1 MAKDIAVYIEQ
12 REGVVEPVAFELIS
26 EARRLATG
34 RDRVHVVGVLIGA
47 HLSSA
52 IEELKAYGLDRLLV
66 AEDEAFAL
74 YQTELYTEVLTSVI
88 KAEEPEILLIG
99 ATSIGRDL
107 APRCSAAVKT
117 GLTADCTQLEMDEET
132 GNLLMTRPAFGG
144 NIMAT
149 IVCGNHR
156 PQMATV
162 RPGVMEVVKGA
173 PECGVS
179 VDRMDLSGM
188 DLTSQVKILEAV
200 KNVKDHVDI
209 GSARVLVAG
218 GRGVGS
224 KEDFA
229 LLRKLADSLKG
240 EVAASRAAVDEGWVE
255 KAQQVGQ
262 TGTTVRPDLYIACGI
277 SGAIQHIAG
286 MENAGYI
293 VAVNKDPDAP
303 IFEYA
308 DIGLVGDYKTIVP
321 MLQKELESISN

>member
-1 MAKDIAVYIEQ
+1 MAKDIAVFIEQ
-12 REGVVEPVAFELIS
+12 RDGLVQPVAFELIS
-26 EARRLATG
+26 EARRLAAG
-34 RDRVHVVGVLIGA
+34 RDRVHVVGVLIGDKVKA
-47 HLSSA
+47 A
-52 IEELKAYGLDRLLV
+52 IEALKETGLDRLIV
-66 AEDEAFAL
+66 ADHEAFSY
-74 YQTELYTEVLTSVI
+74 YQTELYTEALTAYI
-88 KAEEPEILLIG
+88 KKEKPEILLIG

-107 APRCSAAVKT
+107 APRCSASVKT
-117 GLTADCTQLEMDEET
+117 GLTADCTQLEIDQES
-132 GNLLMTRPAFGG
+132 GNLMMTRPAFGG

-149 IVCGNHR
+149 IVCQNHR

-162 RPGVMEVVKGA
+162 RPGVMEVVMGA

-179 VDRMDLSGM
+179 VEEMDLSA
-188 DLTSQVKILEAV
+188 LKLESQVQVLEAV
-200 KNVKDHVDI
+200 KHVKDHVDI

-224 KEDFA
+224 KEDFTI
-229 LLRKLADSLKG
+229 LRKLANSLKG
-240 EVAASRAAVDEGWVE
+240 QVAASRAAVDEGWVE

-321 MLQKELESISN
+321 MLQKELESLAN